1 MTKIRA
7 DIKKSLRNTNKINM
21 QCNKKNKK
29 NYEKV
34 AKEFAALKSENNN
47 ESYADLK
54 VLLVLSLIMTLYFIY
69 KNLLM

>member
-21 QCNKKNKK
+21 QYNKKNKK

-34 AKEFAALKSENNN
+34 AKEFTANKVNTKFSKVD
-47 ESYADLK
+47 YI
-54 VLLVLSLIMTLYFIY
+54 VLLVLSCIFSLFFIV
-69 KNLLM
+69 KSFLV

>member
-34 AKEFAALKSENNN
+34 AKEFTANKVNTKFSKVD
-47 ESYADLK
+47 YI
-54 VLLVLSLIMTLYFIY
+54 VLLVLSCIFSLFLIIKSFLV
-69 KNLLM
+69 